1 MSKFTRKTLAQPA
14 RMRKIF
20 NYTAGCKVFVSRRT
34 HRLRVRMPRDLSR
47 AKRRWAL

>member
-1 MSKFTRKTLAQPA
+1 MNKFARKTLAQPA
-14 RMRKIF
+14 LLRKIF

-34 HRLRVRMPRDLSR
+34 HRLRVRMTRDLSR